1 LSEGQRGLVARVLS
15 SPRRRR
21 RLRIGGAL
29 LGLAGV
35 FAFIGVHYSNTGK
48 TAADHFSSE
57 PVQRVAPPPKAARL
71 SGADN
76 ESVRDVAALF
86 IDTAVLRR
94 RIDDSW
100 EITTQKLR
108 QGLTRKEWDSGNI
121 PVMPFKADAVSE
133 IKYTLDWSGANL
145 VYLKI
150 AIVPKPTSNVDGQA
164 FDIGLQRQ
172 GQPAEH
178 KWLVDYWVPSGTAV
192 PVAGPRA
199 RAAGQEALTQ
209 PKSRISV
216 AWIFVPVGLFVGLLF
231 GLPVAIF
238 GRQRLRSRRALREY
252 RRERA

>member
-1 LSEGQRGLVARVLS
+1 LSEGRGLVARVLS

-29 LGLAGV
+29 LAFAGV
-35 FAFIGVHYSNTGK
+35 CAFVGLHYSNTG
-48 TAADHFSSE
+48 TPPPDRYSAE
-57 PVQRVAPPPKAARL
+57 PVQRVPPPLKAATL
-71 SGADN
+71 TGADN
-76 ESVRDVAALF
+76 ESVRRVAALF

-100 EITTQKLR
+100 EITTPRLR

-121 PVMPFKADAVSE
+121 PVTPFDAEAVAE
-133 IKYTLDWSGANL
+133 IKYDLDWSGSDL
-145 VYLKI
+145 VYLNV
-150 AIVPKPTSNVDGQA
+150 AIVPKPRSNVDGQA

-172 GQPAEH
+172 GEASDH
-178 KWLVDYWVPSGTAV
+178 KWLVDYWVPTGTGVA
-192 PVAGPRA
+192 VAGPRA
-199 RAAGQEALTQ
+199 RAAAREALRQ
-209 PKSRISV
+209 PSSRISP
-216 AWIFVPVGLFVGLLF
+216 AWIFAPVGLFVGLLF